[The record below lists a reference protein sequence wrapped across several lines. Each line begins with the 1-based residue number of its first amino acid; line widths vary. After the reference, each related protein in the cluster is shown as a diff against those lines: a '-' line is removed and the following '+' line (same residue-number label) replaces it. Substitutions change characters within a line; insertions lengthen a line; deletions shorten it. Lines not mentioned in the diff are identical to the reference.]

1 MIPLPYPILC
11 KITPE
16 VSNGA
21 IWLVDSLSK
30 ALCARALSADADGVL
45 EKADSDDRAP
55 ILPMRVTREF
65 CAKLRALETPAT
77 PVDSF

>member
-11 KITPE
+11 KE

-30 ALCARALSADADGVL
+30 ALCARALSADAEGVL